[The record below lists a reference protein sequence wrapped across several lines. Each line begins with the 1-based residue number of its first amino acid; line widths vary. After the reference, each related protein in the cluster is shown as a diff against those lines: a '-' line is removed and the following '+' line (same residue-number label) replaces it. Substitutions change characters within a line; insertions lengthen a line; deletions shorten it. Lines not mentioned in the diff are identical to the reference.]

1 MLIQTLSKVIGFK
14 LLVLLLVSPS
24 IAGINECESE
34 YKARNYNKAHLEC
47 NSQFLQQNG
56 RARFIIGSMWEEG
69 QGVDNPRRETSCR
82 AFLESARLD
91 HCDAYLKA
99 SACYKDGLIFEGS
112 SLTQLDD
119 AKKWAQKAQNC
130 STSTPKKDNRQ
141 LGVAAYKKG
150 EYTRAIQYLKPFAH
164 KGDAEA
170 QFYVGSA
177 YFFTNRL
184 DFATQ
189 WLKRSTAKGN
199 TKAKEFLDKYI
210 NPPED
215 LYLKGKAHFDK
226 ENYISAL
233 NIWIPYARN
242 RPDDGNLQLLIGQSL
257 EQRRQIDSAIGWYE
271 KAKKNGNLE
280 AFRSLNRLSKVSD
293 LQDRKKG
300 FEAYSLKKYGSAI
313 AFLDKFGDSIAQYYV
328 GSSYAELDML
338 DKAIIWLT
346 KSSNQG
352 YVIATEELEKVQR
365 LKNKERSD
373 DSTKQLTPYEKG
385 EKAFQADDYSKA
397 LGYWIPLSR
406 ETKYANDGRL
416 QYRIGLC
423 YELQGFARAAR
434 ILFTKAA
441 KNGSLYAQDKLD
453 SMVGVLPTDPPK
465 TKLGDYQK
473 GLDAYKKENY
483 KVTLEEWIPFAN
495 NNPNNSIVQNY
506 LGHMFFEGYGTTKDY
521 KAALGW
527 FKKADKLNNKFAQY
541 NLGTMHSNGY
551 GLSKSDLNAYY
562 WFKKSADQNY
572 DKAQYELAKL
582 YFYGN
587 GVTKSLN
594 LAKKWATESANQGNT
609 EAKKIL
615 KEIEKR
621 IAPTSLDGKYQRG
634 LEHLKK
640 GEYKDAASWFNKAAL
655 GGYSPAQYELAKL
668 YEIGLGV
675 PRVIDSAIIW
685 YKKADAHYDVGR
697 LYESKGSI
705 YSAFYWYSRAT
716 LAQEKRAKGALLMLM
731 KKNTVLPFIG
741 LIVLL
746 ITFLRLRSNSKKKAL
761 NEKYKKDQQEKEKKT
776 KEAEEKEER
785 AQEERNVK
793 AKQAREDKA
802 KKDREDKAKK
812 DREDKAKKDREDK
825 AKKSKEEE
833 LDKYILA
840 AEAKSQNEKL
850 EKARKKIES
859 ENKGVIKK
867 DNKAKSKKVKTKKV
881 QKIDAIEPRPKFRNP
896 EKKRFQ
902 IVELVIGGS
911 KWIKW
916 RHSGVGSSDAAKVL
930 SNKSSELLKLKN
942 NKTDNAHSEELKL
955 SSDILQKARSQ
966 YEEEIGLKVF
976 PLCIQDNRF
985 PWLMATIDGFS
996 QDFGKLIKIS
1006 YTELDYK
1013 EAKKGLYP
1021 RSLIQ
1026 HQLMITGLEEID
1038 YYCYLE
1044 NQKSIL
1050 ITVKRD
1056 QKIIDKLYKA
1066 ELAFAEKL
1074 SS

>member
-14 LLVLLLVSPS
+14 LLVFLLVGSS
-24 IAGINECESE
+24 MAGINECEKA
-34 YKARNYNKAHLEC
+34 YKSKNFSQAHIEC
-47 NSQFLQQNG
+47 SFHKLWDNG
-56 RARFIIGSMWEEG
+56 RAKFILASMWERG
-69 QGVDNPRRETSCR
+69 QGADNPIPELACR
-82 AFLESARLD
+82 NFLLSAELD
-91 HCDAYLKA
+91 YCEAYQKT

-130 STSTPKKDNRQ
+130 STSPPKGDNRQ
-141 LGVAAYKKG
+141 KG
-150 EYTRAIQYLKPFAH
+150 ITSYNIREYYWAIEYLKPFAL

-189 WLKRSTAKGN
+189 WLKRSAANGN
-199 TKAKEFLDKYI
+199 TKAKKFLDEYI
-210 NPPED
+210 NPPQD
-215 LYLKGKAHFDK
+215 LFLKGKAHYDK
-226 ENYISAL
+226 ENYFSAL
-233 NIWIPYARN
+233 NIWTPYAKN
-242 RPDDGNLQLLIGQSL
+242 RPDDDNLQLLIGQSH
-257 EQRRQIDSAIGWYE
+257 EQLKQVDFAIEWYE
-271 KAKKNGNLE
+271 KAKKNGNTE
-280 AFRSLNRLSKVSD
+280 AILSLKRLSQVSD
-293 LQDRKKG
+293 NDNRKKG
-300 FEAYSLKKYGSAI
+300 FDAYSLKKYGSAI

-365 LKNKERSD
+365 LKNKGGSD

-397 LGYWIPLSR
+397 LKYWTPLTR

-423 YELQGFARAAR
+423 YELQGSARGAER
-434 ILFTKAA
+434 WFTKAA
-441 KNGSLYAQDKLD
+441 ENGNLYAQEKLD
-453 SMVGVLPTDPPK
+453 SIAGDLPADPPK
-465 TKLGDYQK
+465 PKLGDYQK
-473 GLDAYKKENY
+473 GLDAYKKKNY
-483 KVTLEEWIPFAN
+483 KVALEEWKIFAN
-495 NNPNNSIVQNY
+495 NNPNNSKVQND
-506 LGHMFFEGYGTTKDY
+506 LGSIYYYGNGIPKNY
-521 KAALGW
+521 KRALEW
-527 FKKADKLNNKFAQY
+527 FNKADKLNNKIAQY
-541 NLGTMHSNGY
+541 NLGIMHFNGN
-551 GLSKSDLNAYY
+551 GVSKNDLSAYL

-572 DKAQYELAKL
+572 DKAQFKLAKL
-582 YFYGN
+582 YFHGN
-587 GVTKSLN
+587 GVRKNLN
-594 LAKKWATESANQGNT
+594 LAKDWAKKSANQGNT
-609 EAKKIL
+609 EAKKML
-615 KEIEKR
+615 DEMAER

-655 GGYSPAQYELAKL
+655 GGYSPAQYELARL
-668 YEIGLGV
+668 YEKGWGI
-675 PRVIDSAIIW
+675 PKVIDSAIIW
-685 YKKADAHYDVGR
+685 YKKANGHYDVGR

-705 YSAFYWYSRAT
+705 LSAFYWYSRAS
-716 LAQEKRAKGALLMLM
+716 LDKEKKAKGVLLRLVN
-731 KKNTVLPFIG
+731 KNKNYLLLLFIPFG
-741 LIVLL
+741 LIVK
-746 ITFLRLRSNSKKKAL
+746 LRSNSKKKAL
-761 NEKYKKDQQEKEKKT
+761 NEKYIKDQQEKEKKT
-776 KEAEEKEER
+776 KETEEKEER

-793 AKQAREDKA
+793 AKQARDDKA

-850 EKARKKIES
+850 EKARIKIES

-996 QDFGKLIKIS
+996 QEFDKLIKIS